1 MNMLNYIT
9 HKFLKFFKGGKDY
22 MYMSIAE
29 SEAEVERAYEAFYGA
44 YKSNLLKIEYEWQ
57 NAFNASRECK
67 ISLKSLNRT
76 ASYMKNNFKK
86 TFDDN
91 VNKFLYVYFRNK
103 PETLNDEVIEICK
116 IAVKTR
122 IYTEIDRIFD

>member
-1 MNMLNYIT
+1 
-9 HKFLKFFKGGKDY
+9 

-29 SEAEVERAYEAFYGA
+29 SEQEIEKSYDAFYGA
-44 YKSNLLKIEYEWQ
+44 YRSSLLTIERQWQ
-57 NAFNASRECK
+57 NAFNASRENGM
-67 ISLKSLNRT
+67 SLKSLVRT
-76 ASYMKNNFKK
+76 ASLMNSSTKK
-86 TFDDN
+86 KLEDDI
-91 VNKFLYVYFRNK
+91 NKFLYVYFRNK